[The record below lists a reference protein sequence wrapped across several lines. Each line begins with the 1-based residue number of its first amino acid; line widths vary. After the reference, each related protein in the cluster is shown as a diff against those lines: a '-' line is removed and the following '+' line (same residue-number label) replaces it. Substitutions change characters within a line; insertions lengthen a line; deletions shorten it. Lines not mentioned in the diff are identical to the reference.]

1 MEISSD
7 AIVFWQHG
15 FVKLNLTIVMTWA
28 IMAALTLISWLA
40 TRNLTTGPDI
50 GRWQN
55 LLESI
60 VDTIRGQ
67 IAEVTRRDPSLFMPF
82 LGTIFLFVAVSNLL
96 TVVPFYQ
103 PPTGSLSTTAALAIC
118 VFIAVP
124 IYGIADRGLLGY
136 LRTYAE
142 PTPLLLPFNVIGEI
156 ARTLAL
162 AVRLFGNVMS
172 GTMIGAILIALTP
185 IIFPVIMNLLGLLTG
200 MVQAYIF
207 AVLAAVYIASGM
219 RAREQLEAKRK
230 LEHEENEHG

>member
-7 AIVFWQHG
+7 AIVFWRHG
-15 FVKLNLTIVMTWA
+15 FIELNLTIVTTWV

-60 VDTIRGQ
+60 VSTIREQ

-82 LGTIFLFVAVSNLL
+82 LGTIFLFVALSNLL
-96 TVVPFYQ
+96 TILPFYQ

-118 VFIAVP
+118 VFVAVP
-124 IYGIADRGLLGY
+124 VYGIADRGLLGY
-136 LRTYAE
+136 LRTFAE
-142 PTPLLLPFNVIGEI
+142 PTPIMLPFNVIGEI

-162 AVRLFGNVMS
+162 AVRLFGNIMS
-172 GTMIGAILIALTP
+172 GTMIGAILIAITP
-185 IIFPVIMNLLGLLTG
+185 FIFPVIMHLLGLLTG

-219 RAREQLEAKRK
+219 RAREQTEGKHK
-230 LEHEENEHG
+230 QKHEENTNG

>member
-1 MEISSD
+1 MEISPD
-7 AIVFWQHG
+7 AVILWQHD

-28 IMAALTLISWLA
+28 IMIALTLISWLA

-60 VDTIRGQ
+60 VSTIRGQ
-67 IAEVTRRDPSLFMPF
+67 ISEVTGRDPALFMPF
-82 LGTIFLFVAVSNLL
+82 LGTIFLFVAFSNLL
-96 TVVPFYQ
+96 TILPFYQ

-124 IYGIADRGLLGY
+124 VYGIADRGLRGY
-136 LRTYAE
+136 LHNYVE
-142 PTPLLLPFNVIGEI
+142 PTPIMLPFNIISEI
-156 ARTLAL
+156 SRTLAL

-172 GTMIGAILIALTP
+172 GTMIAAILIAITP
-185 IIFPVIMNLLGLLTG
+185 IIFPVVMNLLGLLTG

-219 RAREQLEAKRK
+219 RAREQLETKRK
-230 LEHEENEHG
+230 QENEENAHG